1 MAARPGGRR
10 LKGLLA
16 ALLLLASP
24 VLRSAD
30 QLALPGY
37 RFEFP
42 RDHFAHP
49 KFQTEW
55 WYYTGNLATSAGR
68 QFGFEVTFFRF
79 HQDSGPDVG
88 ERNPVWDPSQIYIA
102 HFALTDINGQH
113 FYHEERVNRRG
124 PRLAGASESER
135 EIWNGNWSARWL
147 SFAPARQELQAVS
160 DHATLRLSLA
170 SKKPPVVHGH
180 GGVSLKGPKAGEASH
195 YYSLTRIA
203 ASGTLNFEGNE
214 YQVTGQAWMD
224 REFFTAVPDD
234 PVRGWD
240 WMCIQLDS
248 NEELMLYRLRLK
260 DETISPFS
268 SGTLI
273 NSAGDATP
281 LRSSDF
287 SLKPGRVW
295 HSAETGGD
303 YPTEWEITVPSRD
316 LKLRLTTPLQKQE
329 LVNGVTRSYWEG
341 AVRYHGTEAGTA
353 VDGEGY
359 LEMTGYEGRPR

>member
-1 MAARPGGRR
+1 
-10 LKGLLA
+10 LLIS
-16 ALLLLASP
+16 LF
-24 VLRSAD
+24 LRSAD

-49 KFQTEW
+49 EYQTEW

-79 HQDSGPDVG
+79 HPDNAPASG

-147 SFAPARQELQAVS
+147 SFFPIRQELQAVS
-160 DHATLRLSLA
+160 DNATLRLSLV
-170 SKKPPVVHGH
+170 SKKPPVIHGH
-180 GGVSLKGPKAGEASH
+180 GGVSQKGPKPGEASH

-203 ASGTLNFEGNE
+203 ASGTLNFGGNE
-214 YQVTGQAWMD
+214 YRVTGQAWMD
-224 REFFTAVPDD
+224 REFFTSIPED

-240 WMCIQLDS
+240 WMSIQLDS
-248 NEELMLYRLRLK
+248 DEELMLYRLRLK
-260 DETISPFS
+260 DGTISRYS
-268 SGTLI
+268 SGTFI
-273 NSAGDATP
+273 TAAGTVEP
-281 LRSSDF
+281 LKSSDF
-287 SLKPGRVW
+287 LLKPGRTW
-295 HSAETGGD
+295 HSTETGGD
-303 YPTEWEITVPSRD
+303 YPTEWTISVPSKE
-316 LKLRLTTPLQKQE
+316 LELHLSTPLQNQE

-341 AVRYHGTEAGTA
+341 AVRYHGSEAGKM
-353 VDGEGY
+353 VDGMGY
-359 LEMTGYEGRPR
+359 LEMTGYERQKK